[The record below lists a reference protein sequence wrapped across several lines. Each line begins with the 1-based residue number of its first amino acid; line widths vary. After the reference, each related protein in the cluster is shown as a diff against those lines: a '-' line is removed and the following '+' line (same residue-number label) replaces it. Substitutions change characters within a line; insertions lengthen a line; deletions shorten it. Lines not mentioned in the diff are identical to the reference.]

1 MASYT
6 LYPLIVDSYMP
17 AFEAGNNS
25 YCKLYFRLSK
35 FNDKTDFFSVQKVV
49 TKQNTGM
56 NVVNKIDSNNR
67 YCATEIIL
75 NINFEEVPGEDNLY
89 YIKIENEDLSSKLDN
104 FVGWIQDRTY
114 KI

>member
-6 LYPLIVDSYMP
+6 LYLSIVDSYML
-17 AFEAGNNS
+17 AFEAGTNS

-35 FNDKTDFFSVQKVV
+35 LNGKTDFSSVQAVV

-67 YCATEIIL
+67 YQATEIIL
-75 NINFEEVPGEDNLY
+75 NINFEEIPWG
-89 YIKIENEDLSSKLDN
+89 
-104 FVGWIQDRTY
+104 R
-114 KI
+114 